1 MARDYERPIIPT
13 DWRDAWFTFARM
25 TIEALDE
32 LHEPIKEGDLA
43 KVLQEKIDNG
53 ATPAPTPIDTGWVDL
68 KSYKKSNWTINN
80 TSHYLMARRVGD
92 VVHIRI
98 NGAAASN
105 ITGSGTYVTIAGA
118 IPEDFRPT
126 YAVDCMVPSQQPD
139 PGWVRVT
146 TGGNIQISRNDG
158 GISSGWW
165 VRGDIT
171 YTVGG
176 ATP

>member
-1 MARDYERPIIPT
+1 MFRDYEQPVIPS
-13 DWRDAWFTFARM
+13 DWKGPWKTFAQKVV
-25 TIEALDE
+25 EVLDE
-32 LHEPIKEGDLA
+32 LHMPIKESYLTEA
-43 KVLQEKIDNG
+43 LKEKIDN
-53 ATPAPTPIDTGWVDL
+53 APEPTPVIDTGWVDL
-68 KSYKKSNWTINN
+68 KSYKKSNWTIG
-80 TSHYLMARRVGD
+80 SSAYLMARRVGD
-92 VVHIRI
+92 VVHLRI
-98 NGAAASN
+98 NGSAASSM
-105 ITGSGTYVTIAGA
+105 TGSGTYVTIAGT

-165 VRGDIT
+165 VRGDIC